1 MKSIPLRCNV
11 YLLNLVYKKLNL
23 VFMRSF
29 FLIFFLIFF
38 INFHQAN
45 AQTYCVNFEDATQE
59 YNGLTYDNELFYS
72 ESSIDFRFKSG
83 WLAPE
88 FSYIRIEPLPLW
100 SGSYGND
107 NFSGNKLHWQEAYTH
122 VLFNNLPS
130 GMKTIRFDLNSY
142 GDKILME
149 DIQVWGPGAFSVTQD
164 TNFLVYGTIVEIV
177 GEIDSIAIG
186 AAFHNDY
193 VIDNFCVEV
202 ETTTLMDL
210 SMDQLSVHPNPADQ
224 WFAINVPSDPQTE
237 AYLLDNAGRVLR
249 SIESNEFSGVDVSN
263 LPDGVYFVHLSGI
276 SEQFSLMFTVRH

>member
-1 MKSIPLRCNV
+1 LKPV
-11 YLLNLVYKKLNL
+11 YIKLNMVL
-23 VFMRSF
+23 MRSF
-29 FLIFFLIFF
+29 FLISFLIFF
-38 INFHQAN
+38 ITFHQTN
-45 AQTYCVNFEDATQE
+45 AQTYCVNFEGVTQE
-59 YNGLTYDNELFYS
+59 YNGLTYDNALFYS

-88 FSYIRIEPLPLW
+88 FSFIRIEPLSLW

-122 VLFNNLPS
+122 VLLNNLPS

-149 DIQVWGPGAFSVTQD
+149 DIQVWGTGAFSIAQD
-164 TNFLVYGTIVEIV
+164 TNSLLYGTIVQIV

-193 VIDNFCVEV
+193 VIDNFCVDV
-202 ETTTLMDL
+202 ETANIMDL
-210 SMDQLSVHPNPADQ
+210 SMHQFSVYPNPADQ
-224 WFAINVPSDPQTE
+224 WFTINVLSDPQTE

-249 SIESNEFSGVDVSN
+249 SIESNEFSEVDVSN
-263 LPDGVYFVHLSGI
+263 LPDGVYFVHLIST
-276 SEQFSLMFTVRH
+276 SEQSSLMFTVRH

>member
-1 MKSIPLRCNV
+1 
-11 YLLNLVYKKLNL
+11 
-23 VFMRSF
+23 MRSF
-29 FLIFFLIFF
+29 FLISFLIFF
-38 INFHQAN
+38 ITFHQTN
-45 AQTYCVNFEDATQE
+45 AQTYCVNFEGVTQE
-59 YNGLTYDNELFYS
+59 YNGLTYDNALFYS

-88 FSYIRIEPLPLW
+88 FSFIRIEPLSLW

-122 VLFNNLPS
+122 VLLNNLPS

-149 DIQVWGPGAFSVTQD
+149 DIQVWGTGAFSIAQD
-164 TNFLVYGTIVEIV
+164 TNSLLYGTIVQIV

-193 VIDNFCVEV
+193 VIDNFCVDV
-202 ETTTLMDL
+202 ETANIMDL
-210 SMDQLSVHPNPADQ
+210 SMHQFSVYPNPADQ
-224 WFAINVPSDPQTE
+224 WFTINVLSDPQTE

-249 SIESNEFSGVDVSN
+249 SIESNEFSEVDVSN
-263 LPDGVYFVHLSGI
+263 LPDGVYFVHLIST
-276 SEQFSLMFTVRH
+276 SEQSSLMFTVRH